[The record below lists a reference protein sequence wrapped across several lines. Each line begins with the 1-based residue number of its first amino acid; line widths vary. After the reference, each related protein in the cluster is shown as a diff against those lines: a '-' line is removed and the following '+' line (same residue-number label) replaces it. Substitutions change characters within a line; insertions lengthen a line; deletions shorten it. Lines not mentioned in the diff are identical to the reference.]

1 MKKVVI
7 IPARYNSTRLPGK
20 PLQDIAGKPMVVR
33 VCEAVDASQFTEVV
47 VATDDERI
55 TQAVEAAGYRVVMT
69 QADHL
74 SGTDR
79 LQEAASKLGLLDDDI
94 VINLQGD
101 EPLMPSE
108 NLQQVASLLEQSPDA
123 SVATLYEEVS
133 VEEADNP
140 NIVKLVQGQDNRV
153 LYFSRASIPFDRD
166 NTRQPTDRLKRH
178 VGVYAYRK
186 KALDQFTNYAEGQ
199 LEALEK
205 LEQLRFMENGHFI
218 NADKAQRPIPVGVD
232 TPEDLATVRALFEEQ
247 S

>member
-166 NTRQPTDRLKRH
+166 NTRQQTDSLKRH